1 MGGKAPHHKPAAGV
15 SGEITNGEVAAMF
28 RTLADLL
35 AIEGANPFRVE
46 AYRRA
51 ARIVEGLPRP
61 VAAMVA
67 EGENLTRYY
76 GIGKDLA
83 GKIRTI
89 VETGRLPL
97 LDEMLARMPEGLLDL
112 LSIPGLG
119 PARVRLLHDRLGIET
134 LRELEDA
141 IRSGKLRRLSGF
153 GPKTEEK
160 ILAAI
165 ARMRH
170 PGGGRRLLA
179 EVEETARAI
188 AAHLEAFPGAVHAA
202 IAGSF
207 RRRKESVGD
216 LDCVMAAR
224 DGAGAIRH
232 FLTFPRRAE
241 TLNAGITRATI
252 LLYDGLQV
260 DLRVV
265 APESW
270 GTTLAYFTGARA
282 HTLAMRHLA
291 RERGWKLNEYG
302 LFAGERCLAGPGE
315 EGLYAAFA
323 MDWIPPE
330 LREMRGELAAASSH
344 QLPQL
349 VMRADIRG
357 DGRVRGVGP
366 DGRVIVARQAEAA
379 RKAGLDWLGIAD
391 PMPDSGLRGAL
402 SADALSRRT
411 DAIARWN
418 AKGAAPQL
426 VCGGIF
432 AIEPSGRIRPDP
444 APWRARGFVI
454 IARPRATALR
464 EDMTEAVEK
473 AVATGLID
481 ILATPTGRRVLES
494 AEFSID
500 PARLIEAARAHDV
513 CLEICGIPQRLDLS
527 DVHARMARQAGARL
541 LLASAA
547 YTPERQKQIGHALD
561 QARRG
566 WLEAEDLVNTSSA
579 PPFPVECS
587 RKA

>member
-1 MGGKAPHHKPAAGV
+1 MGGKAPHRKVAAGTP
-15 SGEITNGEVAAMF
+15 GEITNSEVAAMF

-67 EGENLTRYY
+67 EGEDLTRFY

-112 LSIPGLG
+112 LSLPGLG
-119 PARVRLLHDRLGIET
+119 PARVRLLHEQLGIET

-141 IRSGKLRRLSGF
+141 IRAGKLRRLPGF

-188 AAHLEAFPGAVHAA
+188 ETHLGAFPGTIHAA
-202 IAGSF
+202 VAGSF

-216 LDCVMAAR
+216 LDCVMAVE

-241 TLNAGITRATI
+241 TVSAGITRATI
-252 LLYDGLQV
+252 LLDDGLQV

-270 GTTLAYFTGARA
+270 GTTLAYFTGSRA
-282 HTLAMRHLA
+282 HTLALRHLA
-291 RERGWKLNEYG
+291 REKGWKLNEYG
-302 LFAGERCLAGPGE
+302 LFAGERRLAGPTE
-315 EGLYAAFA
+315 AGLYAAFG
-323 MDWIPPE
+323 MEWIPPE
-330 LREMRGELAAASSH
+330 LREMRGELAAASAH
-344 QLPQL
+344 RLPEL
-349 VMRADIRG
+349 ATRADIRG
-357 DGRVRGVGP
+357 DGRVRGIGP

-379 RKAGLDWLGIAD
+379 RRAGLAWLGIAD
-391 PMPDSGLRGAL
+391 PMPGSGLRGAL
-402 SADALSRRT
+402 AEDALSRRAE
-411 DAIARWN
+411 AIARWN
-418 AKGAAPQL
+418 RKAIAPRL
-426 VCGGIF
+426 LPAGIF
-432 AIEPSGRIRPDP
+432 AIDPSGRIRPDP
-444 APWRARGFVI
+444 APWRARGLVI
-454 IARPRATALR
+454 VARPRATALH
-464 EDMTEAVEK
+464 EDMTDGVEK
-473 AVATGLID
+473 AIATGLID

-500 PARLIEAARAHDV
+500 PVRLIEAARANDV

-527 DVHARMARQAGARL
+527 DVHARMARKAGARI

-547 YTPERQKQIGHALD
+547 TTPERQIQIGYALD

-566 WLEAEDLVNTSSA
+566 WLEAKDLVNTRDT
-579 PPFPVECS
+579 PPFSVAISGEG
-587 RKA
+587 